1 MQLSDEYADGERY
14 DAEYGGLDEDGAFF
28 LDVAMRGGARVL
40 DLGCGT
46 GRLAIPLAEAGK
58 EVTGLDGSAAML
70 ERARAK
76 AGDLPIRWALGDFRD
91 YDLGQSF
98 DTALSCAH
106 AFQGLMTEEDQRRYL
121 ACARRHLAAGGIL
134 AFDTRNTAPVHLDV
148 DGRESFWHSFTM
160 PDGRIIDTSTID
172 VFDAAT
178 GIMHYR
184 VIRRDRADGSRRETT
199 IDIKFT
205 DPATLAQ
212 LLRDGGF
219 AIETMQGDFV
229 GGDLTPTS
237 PEIVVVARAI

>member
-1 MQLSDEYADGERY
+1 VQLSDEYADGERY
-14 DAEYGGLDEDGAFF
+14 DAEYGGIDEDGAFF
-28 LDVAMRGGARVL
+28 LDVALRGGPRVL

-46 GRLAIPLAEAGK
+46 GRLAIPLAQAGK

-76 AGDLPIRWALGDFRD
+76 AGNLPIRWVLGDFRD

-106 AFQGLMTEEDQRRYL
+106 AFQGLMTEDDQRRYL
-121 ACARRHLAAGGIL
+121 ACARRHLVIGGVL

-160 PDGRIIDTSTID
+160 PDGRVIDTSTID

-178 GIMHYR
+178 AIMHYR
-184 VIRRDRADGSRRETT
+184 VIRRDRADGSRSESM

-205 DPATLAQ
+205 DPATLQ
-212 LLRDGGF
+212 RLLGEGGF
-219 AIETMQGDFV
+219 AIETMQGDFT
-229 GGDLTPTS
+229 GGALTATS
-237 PEIVVVARAI
+237 PEVVVVARAV

>member
-28 LDVAMRGGARVL
+28 LDVALRGGPRVL

-70 ERARAK
+70 ERARVK
-76 AGDLPIRWALGDFRD
+76 AGNLPIRWLLGDFRD
-91 YDLGQSF
+91 YALGQSF

-106 AFQGLMTEEDQRRYL
+106 AFQGLMTEDDQRRYL
-121 ACARRHLAAGGIL
+121 ACARRHLVAGGIL
-134 AFDTRNTAPVHLDV
+134 AFDTRNTAPAHLDV

-160 PDGRIIDTSTID
+160 PDGRVIDTSTID

-184 VIRRDRADGSRRETT
+184 VIRRDRSDGSRSETT

-205 DPATLAQ
+205 DPATLER

-219 AIETMQGDFV
+219 AIDSMYGDFA
-229 GGDLTPTS
+229 GGALTPTA
-237 PEIVVVARAI
+237 PEIVVVARAV